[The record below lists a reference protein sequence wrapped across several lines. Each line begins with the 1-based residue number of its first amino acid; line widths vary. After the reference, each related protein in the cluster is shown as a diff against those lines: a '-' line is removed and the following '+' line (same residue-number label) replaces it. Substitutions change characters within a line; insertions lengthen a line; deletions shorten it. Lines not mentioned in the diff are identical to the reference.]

1 MEKNILTNRFCGVFV
16 CAIILFVAQAFAAW
30 DGTSMEEPEIQEIE
44 GKNFYLINNE
54 AELAWFAN
62 ETNKNPGA
70 RLNINAKL
78 NADLDM
84 GHKLWTPMAAGKGD
98 VAFEGIIDG
107 DGHVISNLYIN
118 SEEIAQ
124 IKPVYAQNLGFVG
137 VLGNGSVKNIVF
149 ENVDIVT
156 STSAG
161 TILSN
166 TANQISVGAVVGWLA
181 DKNPGGVVS
190 ACYVSGSISATGNGQ
205 GIGGIV
211 GNGKNGTIE
220 HCLSAVTIQ
229 AEGND
234 AFVGGI
240 IGITKATLSVK
251 SCVYNGEGLINTGNG
266 ATGAVVGNHLS
277 GALTT
282 SNNYYDEDLK
292 LEGVGKGSETKNTN
306 HKVELVNA
314 DDIACAL
321 NGGEMLD
328 GYCTVASPWSVG
340 KDNLALNG
348 YGAETISILTVKETK
363 YGAVTITEYPDKT
376 VAKIDGNYTGPDTVR
391 IENDIKVDEVVFN
404 RNFEVGK
411 MSTIMLPFSI
421 DTSKVKGGK
430 FYRFKRVDVVDGL
443 RKVILGSV
451 KTQQIGAN
459 TPYLVMPE
467 ASEITFEGKATFNTE
482 TDPSETLVNNGWE
495 FRGVYAHK
503 IFGDETV
510 EDDYYG
516 FAGQEREGAK
526 VGQFVKLS
534 KGANAPALRAYLMY
548 HQNSALAK
556 SAGESLGSAS
566 WDVSYE
572 IDVVIVDENDNVVE
586 TGKLNTL
593 TGEVRMDRWFDLNGR
608 KLNTKPTTRG
618 TYYHNGKRVIVK

>member
-1 MEKNILTNRFCGVFV
+1 MDKNILTNRFCGIAV
-16 CAIILFVAQAFAAW
+16 CAFMLFVTQSFAAW
-30 DGTSMEEPEIQEIE
+30 DGSISEKAPSTAEEN
-44 GKNFYLINNE
+44 GKTFYLIENE

-84 GHKLWTPMAAGKGD
+84 NHKLWIPMAAGTGK

-118 SEEIAQ
+118 SDEIAAV
-124 IKPVYAQNLGFVG
+124 KKEFAQNLGFVG

-156 STSAG
+156 STNAG
-161 TILSN
+161 SILSSK
-166 TANQISVGAVVGWLA
+166 TNQISVGAVVGWLA

-190 ACYVSGSISATGNGQ
+190 TCYVSGSIHATGDGQ

-220 HCLSAVTIQ
+220 HCLSAVTIL

-251 SCVYNGEGLINTGNG
+251 SCVYDGEGLTNLGNG
-266 ATGAVVGNHLS
+266 VTGAVVGNHIS

-282 SNNYYDEDLK
+282 SNNYYDEDLS
-292 LEGVGKGSETKNTN
+292 GIGNGSESGNTK
-306 HKVELVNA
+306 VDLVNA
-314 DDIACAL
+314 EGIACAL
-321 NGGEMLD
+321 NDGEMLD
-328 GYCTVASPWSVG
+328 GYCSVASPWSVG
-340 KDNLALNG
+340 EKSLALNG
-348 YGAETISILTVKETK
+348 YGAATISVLTVKVTR

-376 VAKIDGNYTGPDTVR
+376 VAEIDGDYTGSDTVK

-404 RNFEVGK
+404 RKFIKGT

-421 DTSKVKGGK
+421 DTSMVKGGK
-430 FYRFKRVDVVDGL
+430 IYRFKRVDVVDDIW
-443 RKVILGSV
+443 KV
-451 KTQQIGAN
+451 KIGRIYTEQVAAN
-459 TPYLVMPE
+459 TPYMVMPTDDRL
-467 ASEITFEGKATFNTE
+467 TFKGAVTFNTE
-482 TDPSETLVNNGWE
+482 TKPVENLNDGNWE
-495 FRGVYAHK
+495 FRGTNAYKV
-503 IFGDETV
+503 FGDDPELGKI
-510 EDDYYG
+510 YG
-516 FAGQEREGAK
+516 FAGQERDGAK
-526 VGQFVKLS
+526 VGQFVQA
-534 KGANAPALRAYLMY
+534 GAEAYIVPLRAYLIN
-548 HQNSALAK
+548 HQSSALAK
-556 SAGESLGSAS
+556 TLGNSLNNTSFS
-566 WDVSYE
+566 VPNE
-572 IDVVIVDENDNVVE
+572 LHVEIVDENDNVVQS
-586 TGKLNTL
+586 GRLNTV
-593 TGEVRMDRWFDLNGR
+593 TGEFRLDSWFDLNGR
-608 KLNTKPTTRG
+608 KLNAKPTVQG

>member
-16 CAIILFVAQAFAAW
+16 CAFMLFVTHAFAAW

-181 DKNPGGVVS
+181 DKKPGGVVS
-190 ACYVSGSISATGNGQ
+190 ACYVSGKISATGNGQ

-292 LEGVGKGSETKNTN
+292 GVGKGSETPNTN
-306 HKVELVNA
+306 KKVNLVNA

-348 YGAETISILTVKETK
+348 YGAETISILTVKETH

-376 VAKIDGNYTGPDTVR
+376 VAKIDGDYTGPDTVR

-421 DTSKVKGGK
+421 DTSKVRGGK
-430 FYRFKRVDVVDGL
+430 IYRFKRVDEDGEKWTV
-443 RKVILGSV
+443 KVGRIYTEQV
-451 KTQQIGAN
+451 GAN
-459 TPYLVMPE
+459 TPYMVMPTSAE
-467 ASEITFEGKATFNTE
+467 LTFEGPVVFNTT
-482 TDPSETLVNNGWE
+482 TDPIEELNSGSWE
-495 FRGVYAHK
+495 FRGTASYVAFK
-503 IFGDETV
+503 DDPLLGRIF
-510 EDDYYG
+510 G
-516 FAGQEREGAK
+516 FAGQERDGAT
-526 VGQFVKLS
+526 VGKFVQAGS
-534 KGANAPALRAYLMY
+534 GAWINPLRAYLIN
-548 HQNSALAK
+548 HKPVLAK
-556 SAGESLGSAS
+556 TQGSLHGQSLT
-566 WDVSYE
+566 DLPTE
-572 IDVVIVDENDNVVE
+572 INVEFIDDDDNVIGV
-586 TGKLNTL
+586 GKLNTA
-593 TGEVRMDRWFDLNGR
+593 TGEFLMDRWFDLNGR
-608 KLNTKPTTRG
+608 KLNAKPTTHG
-618 TYYHNGKRVIVK
+618 TYFHNGKRVIVK

>member
-1 MEKNILTNRFCGVFV
+1 MDKNILTNRFCGVFV
-16 CAIILFVAQAFAAW
+16 CAIMLFVAQAFAAW

-54 AELAWFAN
+54 AKLAWFAN

-292 LEGVGKGSETKNTN
+292 LKGVGKGSETKNTN

-314 DDIACAL
+314 DDVACAL

-340 KDNLALNG
+340 NDNIALNG

-363 YGAVTITEYPDKT
+363 YGAVTITEYSDKT
-376 VAKIDGNYTGPDTVR
+376 VAEIDGEYAGSGIVE
-391 IENDIKVDEVVFN
+391 IKKDIHVDQVVFN
-404 RNFEVGK
+404 RKFTIGK

-421 DTSKVKGGK
+421 DTSKVKGGTFYK
-430 FYRFKRVDVVDGL
+430 FNRIAEENGV
-443 RKVILGSV
+443 RKVKIGLV
-451 KTQQIGAN
+451 KTQQLGAN
-459 TPYLVMPE
+459 TPYLIMPKE
-467 ASEITFEGKATFNTE
+467 ETLTFSGEVTFNTE
-482 TDPSETLVNNGWE
+482 TAPIEQLVNNSWE
-495 FRGVYAHK
+495 FVGTTSFK
-503 IFGDETV
+503 SFDEDP
-510 EDDYYG
+510 ELGNIWG
-516 FAGQEREGAK
+516 FAGTAQEGVK
-526 VGQFVKLS
+526 VGQFVRAGSGVTIK
-534 KGANAPALRAYLMY
+534 PLRAYLVE
-548 HQNSALAK
+548 HQNVALAK
-556 SAGESLGSAS
+556 SASGSLNSMN

-572 IDVVIVDENDNVVE
+572 IDVEIVDENDNVIAS
-586 TGKLNTL
+586 GKMNVA
-593 TGEVRMDRWFDLNGR
+593 TGEIRMNSWFDLNGR
-608 KLNTKPTTRG
+608 KLNSKPTTRG
-618 TYYHNGKRVIVK
+618 TYYYNGKRVIVK